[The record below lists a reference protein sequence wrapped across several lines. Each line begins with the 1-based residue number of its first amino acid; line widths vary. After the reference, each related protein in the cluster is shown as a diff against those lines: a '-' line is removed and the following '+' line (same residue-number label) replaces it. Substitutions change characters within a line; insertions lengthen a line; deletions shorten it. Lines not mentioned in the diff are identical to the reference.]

1 MPCRSDHME
10 PQPREVEMSRVLT
23 LTDELNGKKFSK
35 DNYSGYHPN
44 AYCKSISQGEL
55 NEATAKLCQWLRLQ
69 EQLGKIGKYSLKLQ
83 MWWRDHKKA
92 DARHDAEDKEAAR
105 LARLR
110 KAGAKRLTKNQRL
123 ALGIDADGNP
133 VGSKVAF

>member
-23 LTDELNGKKFSK
+23 LIDETRGKKFDK
-35 DNYSGYHPN
+35 ENYRGYHPN
-44 AYCKSISQGEL
+44 AYCQGPTQSEL
-55 NEATAKLCQWLRLQ
+55 NEKTAYLCGHLREVEKRQ
-69 EQLGKIGKYSLKLQ
+69 DISKYSLELQ

-92 DARHDAEDKEAAR
+92 DKRHAAEDREAAR

-110 KAGAKRLTKNQRL
+110 KAAAGRLTKKQRE
-123 ALGIDADGNP
+123 ALGIDEQGN
-133 VGSKVAF
+133 KV